1 MSRTHLFSRLYFNI
15 KKHYKTSLVLIFC
28 SVLYTTIK
36 GIISIYSGYHNLDL
50 SFNFLNL
57 GYMAD
62 ISTKFQ
68 FMSLE
73 EVYTMGLNQ
82 VLSGTG
88 WLCLSIIL
96 SLILGYIIGLIKL
109 NKSKK
114 L

>member
-1 MSRTHLFSRLYFNI
+1 MNQKDLFSRLYFNI
-15 KKHYKTSLVLIFC
+15 KKHYKISLILIFC
-28 SVLYTTIK
+28 SVLYTIIK
-36 GIISIYSGYHNLDL
+36 GIVSIYSGYHNLDL
-50 SFNFLNL
+50 SFNFLKL
-57 GYMAD
+57 GYTSD

-96 SLILGYIIGLIKL
+96 SLILGYFIGLIKL
-109 NKSKK
+109 KNYKK
-114 L
+114 P